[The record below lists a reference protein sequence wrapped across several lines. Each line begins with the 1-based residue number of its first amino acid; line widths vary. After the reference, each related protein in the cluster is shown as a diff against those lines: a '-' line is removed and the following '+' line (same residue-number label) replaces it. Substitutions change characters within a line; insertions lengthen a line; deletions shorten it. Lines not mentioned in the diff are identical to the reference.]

1 MQALGALSSN
11 IVVGTDF
18 SEGAERALDAALRM
32 AQPGVTRITLLHTC
46 ELSAE
51 LGVPDPLA
59 TPALDD
65 ELVRISRQRLADAVA
80 RRGGSGVEIT
90 GVLRSGRP
98 WEKINNVA
106 AEVGAGLIVIG
117 RTGSGRGAIADL
129 GHVAVRVL
137 CTASRPVLTVA
148 SHDCEFRPGSHARD
162 ARDARGSSE
171 SS

>member
-1 MQALGALSSN
+1 MQALRLLSSS

-18 SEGAERALDAALRM
+18 SEGAERALDAALRL

-80 RRGGSGVEIT
+80 RRSGSGVEIT

-148 SHDCEFRPGSHARD
+148 GHDGEFPSVA
-162 ARDARGSSE
+162 AACAASEQRGQG
-171 SS
+171 